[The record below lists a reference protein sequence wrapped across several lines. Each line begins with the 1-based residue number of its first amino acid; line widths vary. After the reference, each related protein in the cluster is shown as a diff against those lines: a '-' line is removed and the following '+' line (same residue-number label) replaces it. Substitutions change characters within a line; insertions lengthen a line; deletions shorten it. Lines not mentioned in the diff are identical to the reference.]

1 MIGLCYS
8 RNMNTSNLS
17 SQPEKKKLTVLS
29 VILIQAAVVVYTGSS
44 VCSKLA
50 SSHPG
55 SVTLFGLTLHWLS
68 WAGIFW
74 LFMEVVCLG
83 CYALLWQ
90 QIIKRYDLSVV
101 YANRAFAIFW
111 TFLWGVLFFHES
123 VKPLNVVGI
132 LIVFAGILLV
142 NQDAD

>member
-17 SQPEKKKLTVLS
+17 HQPEKKKLTALS

-55 SVTLFGLTLHWLS
+55 SITLFGLTLHWLS
-68 WAGIFW
+68 WTGVFW
-74 LFMEVVCLG
+74 IFMEVVCLG
-83 CYALLWQ
+83 VYAILWQ
-90 QIIKRYDLSVV
+90 QIIKHFDLSIV

-123 VKPLNVVGI
+123 IKPMNVVGI